1 MAVAL
6 LEVFTTLLLENK
18 VFALYTWL
26 IWLQNLD
33 YSHFVQPVL
42 SLVSLGCANKIYT
55 VRSFISLE
63 REPASMS
70 RSPMQCTIQCNAYAC
85 QRKNSLRIRITAT
98 VTLWEAE
105 TTPVSNWKTIANR
118 TQYAHSTHNAAEILK
133 SRTLLIKNYKF
144 FISPELR
151 SVGENRETL

>member
-26 IWLQNLD
+26 IWLQDLD

-70 RSPMQCTIQCNAYAC
+70 RSPMQCTIQCNADAMMHA
-85 QRKNSLRIRITAT
+85 KEKTPSALESLPQS
-98 VTLWEAE
+98 LYG
-105 TTPVSNWKTIANR
+105 K
-118 TQYAHSTHNAAEILK
+118 QK
-133 SRTLLIKNYKF
+133 LLQ
-144 FISPELR
+144 
-151 SVGENRETL
+151 